1 MSGSA
6 RPLRVKAQNRTEE
19 SLEPAYCCPTTRRYL
34 RGVEDS
40 TVTGLLLAWRAGK
53 PDASSQLFPLVYDEL
68 RRIAHGQ
75 LGRER
80 DGHTLDTSALVH
92 EAYLKLVDQTRVQW
106 VDRSHFLA
114 VATQAMRRILVD
126 YARRYSSDKRG
137 NTPRQVSLT
146 DATLVVEERADLLL
160 ALDEALITL
169 AKVDERLSRV
179 VECRFFGGLTEE
191 ETAAVLGITARTV
204 RRDWIKA
211 KGWLHQVLQ

>member
-1 MSGSA
+1 MPESA
-6 RPLRVKAQNRTEE
+6 VP
-19 SLEPAYCCPTTRRYL
+19 PA
-34 RGVEDS
+34 EDP

-53 PDASSQLFPLVYDEL
+53 PDASNKLFPLVYDEL

-137 NTPRQVSLT
+137 NAPRQVSLT

-160 ALDEALITL
+160 ALDEALIAL

-179 VECRFFGGLTEE
+179 VECRFFGGLTED
-191 ETAAVLGITARTV
+191 ETAEVLGITARTV
-204 RRDWIKA
+204 RRDWTKA

>member
-1 MSGSA
+1 MPDSA
-6 RPLRVKAQNRTEE
+6 LP
-19 SLEPAYCCPTTRRYL
+19 PAEDPTI
-34 RGVEDS
+34 
-40 TVTGLLLAWRAGK
+40 TGLLLAWRAGK
-53 PDASSQLFPLVYDEL
+53 PDASNKLFPLVYDEL

-126 YARRYSSDKRG
+126 YARRYASDKRG
-137 NTPRQVSLT
+137 NAPRQVSLT

-179 VECRFFGGLTEE
+179 VECRFFGGLTED
-191 ETAAVLGITARTV
+191 ETAEVLGITARTV
-204 RRDWIKA
+204 RRDWTKA

>member
-1 MSGSA
+1 MPESA
-6 RPLRVKAQNRTEE
+6 VP
-19 SLEPAYCCPTTRRYL
+19 PA
-34 RGVEDS
+34 EDP

-53 PDASSQLFPLVYDEL
+53 PDASNKLFPLVYDEL

-92 EAYLKLVDQTRVQW
+92 EAYLKLVDQTRVHW

-137 NTPRQVSLT
+137 NAPRQVSLT

-160 ALDEALITL
+160 ALDEALIAL

-179 VECRFFGGLTEE
+179 VECRFFGGLTED
-191 ETAAVLGITARTV
+191 ETAEVLGITARTV
-204 RRDWIKA
+204 RRDWTKA

>member
-1 MSGSA
+1 MPASA
-6 RPLRVKAQNRTEE
+6 LP
-19 SLEPAYCCPTTRRYL
+19 PAEDPTI
-34 RGVEDS
+34 
-40 TVTGLLLAWRAGK
+40 TGLLLAWREGK
-53 PDASSQLFPLVYDEL
+53 ADASNKLFPLVYDEL

-126 YARRYSSDKRG
+126 YARRHSSDKRG
-137 NTPRQVSLT
+137 NAPRQVSLT

-160 ALDEALITL
+160 ALDEALLAL

-179 VECRFFGGLTEE
+179 VECRFFGGLTED
-191 ETAAVLGITARTV
+191 ETAEVLGVTARTV
-204 RRDWIKA
+204 SRDWIKA